1 MDATIDLPLEIA
13 QAGAEVQAHY
23 KKVLAMGYGE
33 RWAAMVSLQQAP
45 GVHGDNDSWMRGRR
59 DGNWLDGLPK
69 KQAQWMLREAKAAG
83 IDTTGKYYMSGLAD
97 KRGHLD
103 GEAWISDRDDV
114 LRVAKKRK
122 LELRGQVNYTPPEGV
137 APPQRSAGLNPR
149 LVRELARKE
158 MAAEPGLTRKAA
170 EQRVRDRNTPHWKRK
185 GK

>member
-1 MDATIDLPLEIA
+1 MDLPFEIA
-13 QAGAEVQAHY
+13 SASPEAQQHYRKMIADGQTPRFAEMCA
-23 KKVLAMGYGE
+23 
-33 RWAAMVSLQQAP
+33 LQIAP
-45 GVHGDNDSWMRGRR
+45 GIHGDNDSWMRGRR

-137 APPQRSAGLNPR
+137 APPQRAAGLNPK